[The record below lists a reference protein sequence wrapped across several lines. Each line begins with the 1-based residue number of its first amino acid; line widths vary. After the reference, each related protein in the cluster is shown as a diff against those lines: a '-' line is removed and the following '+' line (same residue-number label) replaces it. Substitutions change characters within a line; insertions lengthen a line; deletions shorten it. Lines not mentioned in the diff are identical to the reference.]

1 MAYQIYKVRDPQGN
15 IREIRGP
22 AGASDDE
29 VIAQAKRLLGE
40 PAAAA
45 PAAAAPSEIP
55 GPRAEPSFMRQV
67 GQGLVNVAA
76 GAVRGAGSI
85 GATLLTPLDYAQAAL
100 RRRAGEDVTGAQLSQ
115 ERRAGITA
123 GLQQLVGA
131 EPESLAFRGG
141 QLAGEIAGTAGVG
154 GVLAAPLRTIPAAAP
169 VTAALQSGGMAAG
182 TPLALRA
189 GAGAATGAAGAA
201 LVEPEAALSGALTGA
216 GISAVAPPVL
226 NVLGRAAG
234 AVRDFRQSP
243 NQLAAKIARESLDTP
258 QQIAAAR
265 AALQAPEAQGLTAQQ
280 ALAQGGVIAPGAQA
294 TLEKAISKTRAVDT
308 RASIEAAQE
317 SARKSTLEAITP
329 DLEKAVQARRAA
341 SKPLYE
347 AADRAVVPIDQDL
360 AGIFERMPQS
370 IKAKAAEIAKMEGR
384 PFIMGETA
392 PAQIVE
398 TGMLDAAGRPITKE
412 IPAKVAEMTG
422 ESMHYL
428 RRALSDLAYGPPSAT
443 GAGRDA
449 QLAARGLLDDYTR
462 VFEAKVPAYA
472 QARQVFSD
480 LSAPVNQAQVL
491 KEMVSVLEKPGG
503 GERLGPFL
511 NVLGRGETAML
522 KRAGG
527 RGAPRYEA
535 ISEVLTPEQLAKV
548 RDVAKQL
555 ETKAAVGQQITDG
568 QQRASDLIK
577 DELPNLRIPGFF
589 SVIAT
594 TANKVLKNISNQV
607 GRKTVE
613 KLADAALTAKS
624 FDELLATLPAAE
636 RSRVLKAISNPG
648 TWAKTAPAVSGAAV
662 GAAQSPTN
670 ALAPEAEPQN
680 ALAR

>member
-45 PAAAAPSEIP
+45 PSEIP

-67 GQGLVNVAA
+67 GQGLVNVGA

-154 GVLAAPLRTIPAAAP
+154 GAMAAP
-169 VTAALQSGGMAAG
+169 VARVAPKVAAALSSGGMAAG

-201 LVEPEAALSGALTGA
+201 LVEPESIGAGALTGA

-360 AGIFERMPQS
+360 AGIFERMPQG

-384 PFIMGETA
+384 PFIMGETV

-472 QARQVFSD
+472 QAREVFSD

-548 RDVAKQL
+548 REVAKQL

-594 TANKVLKNISNQV
+594 TANKVLGKISNQV

-624 FDELLATLPAAE
+624 FDELLATLPATE

-648 TWAKTAPAVSGAAV
+648 TWAKTAPAVSGAVV
-662 GAAQSPTN
+662 GAAQAPTN
-670 ALAPEAEPQN
+670 ALAPEAESQN